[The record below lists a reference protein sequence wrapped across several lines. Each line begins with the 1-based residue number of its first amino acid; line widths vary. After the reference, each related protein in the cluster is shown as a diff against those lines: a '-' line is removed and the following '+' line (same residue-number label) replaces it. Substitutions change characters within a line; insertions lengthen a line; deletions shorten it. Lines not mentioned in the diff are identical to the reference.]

1 MPKALPVDV
10 CFPLFEHVM
19 KMKMNS
25 ARETKTWAI
34 LITGTFIIK
43 TSNRASYKPG
53 MVVLTDHC
61 IERGSYSVYSDEL
74 Q

>member
-1 MPKALPVDV
+1 MPKTPPIDV
-10 CFPLFEHVM
+10 CFTLFEHVM
-19 KMKMNS
+19 TMNS
-25 ARETKTWAI
+25 AKETKTWAI